1 MSALENMIKKVVDKS
16 IAQDYPF
23 AKNPAVL
30 YATVT
35 KATQLGETFSY
46 DDLVIHN
53 DETGTSYRGHIVAH
67 WYEYT
72 LQIVDRW
79 GNVDEEYPAF
89 PDIRSRIQLKTGA
102 FVSVAMAYGDVP
114 AIIREVKL

>member
-1 MSALENMIKKVVDKS
+1 MLEEMVKAVVNKV
-16 IAQDYPF
+16 IAQDYPYLKTS
-23 AKNPAVL
+23 AAL
-30 YATVT
+30 YAVVT

-72 LQIVDRW
+72 LQVVDRW
-79 GNVDEEYPAF
+79 GNVDKSFPVY

-102 FVSVAMAYGDVP
+102 FVSVALAYGDIP

>member
-1 MSALENMIKKVVDKS
+1 MLEEMVKAVVNKV

-23 AKNPAVL
+23 LKTSAVL
-30 YATVT
+30 YAVVT
-35 KATQLGETFSY
+35 KAAKLGETFDY
-46 DDLVIHN
+46 KDLVIHN
-53 DETGTSYRGHIVAH
+53 DETGTSYRGHITAN

-72 LQIVDRW
+72 LQVVDRW
-79 GNVDEEYPAF
+79 GNVDENF
-89 PDIRSRIQLKTGA
+89 PTFPEIRSRIQLTTGA

>member
-1 MSALENMIKKVVDKS
+1 MLEEMVKAVVNKV
-16 IAQDYPF
+16 IAQDY
-23 AKNPAVL
+23 AHLKTPAAL
-30 YATVT
+30 YAVVT

-53 DETGTSYRGHIVAH
+53 DETGTSYRGHITAH

-72 LQIVDRW
+72 LQVVDRW
-79 GNVDEEYPAF
+79 GNPDTTFPTF

-102 FVSVAMAYGDVP
+102 FVSVAMAYGDTP

>member
-23 AKNPAVL
+23 AKNPVVL

-35 KATQLGETFSY
+35 KAAQLGDTFTY
-46 DDLVIHN
+46 DDLIIHN
-53 DETGTSYRGHIVAH
+53 DETGTSYRGHITAH

-72 LQIVDRW
+72 LQVVDRW

-89 PDIRSRIQLKTGA
+89 PDVRSKAQYKQGA
-102 FVSVAMAYGDVP
+102 IVAVGMAYGDAP
-114 AIIREVKL
+114 SIIGEVKL

>member
-1 MSALENMIKKVVDKS
+1 MLEEMVKAVVNKV
-16 IAQDYPF
+16 IAQDYPYLKTS
-23 AKNPAVL
+23 AAL
-30 YATVT
+30 YAVVT

-72 LQIVDRW
+72 LQVVDRW
-79 GNVDEEYPAF
+79 GNVDKSFPVY
-89 PDIRSRIQLKTGA
+89 PDIHSRIQLKTGA
-102 FVSVAMAYGDVP
+102 FVSVALAYGDIP

>member
-1 MSALENMIKKVVDKS
+1 MLEEMVRATTNKV

-23 AKNPAVL
+23 LKTPSVL
-30 YATVT
+30 YAVVT
-35 KATQLGETFSY
+35 KAAQLGETFDY
-46 DDLVIHN
+46 NDLVIHN
-53 DETGTSYRGHIVAH
+53 DETGTSYRGHITAH

-72 LQIVDRW
+72 LQVVDRW
-79 GNVDEEYPAF
+79 GNVDEAFPAF

-102 FVSVAMAYGDVP
+102 FASIAIAYGDTP

>member
-1 MSALENMIKKVVDKS
+1 MLEEMVKAVVNKV
-16 IAQDYPF
+16 IAQDY
-23 AKNPAVL
+23 AHLKTPATL
-30 YATVT
+30 YAVVT
-35 KATQLGETFSY
+35 KAAQLGETFSY

-53 DETGTSYRGHIVAH
+53 DETGTSYRGHITAH

-72 LQIVDRW
+72 LQVVDRW
-79 GNVDEEYPAF
+79 GNPDADFPAF

-102 FVSVAMAYGDVP
+102 YVSVAMAYGDAP